1 MADPDKIAKIKEGVT
16 EWNRSRIDHPN
27 VYVDLREADLRGLDL
42 SRANFYGADLAG
54 ANLTGEGGR
63 RAVPEPTHEHHNPS
77 GSVDPR
83 ALRPQ
88 RNERRAQTES
98 PAQAMEVVSGQA
110 PSPEPD
116 LRGLAVGLTLYRP
129 DPAQVDRALALA
141 GQGFGTVIA
150 FDNGGLTASDA
161 RRLAEAGVSVLS
173 AGGNLGIA
181 EALNRI
187 AVAAR
192 AAGHRD
198 LLLLDQDAA
207 PPLTLPATLLAA
219 MAALR
224 AAGTPVAVVGPAPE
238 AAPGHKAPAYPARPG
253 VPAPEGLAPV
263 QFLATSGSLI
273 DIDALARVG
282 PFRADY
288 FIDGVE
294 LEWCFRAWARG
305 YGSYVVRNAAIPHQV
320 GGGVIR
326 AFGIVMPRQPLFRM
340 ATYLRNSVHA
350 WRLPHV
356 PLRWKLAQGAYLPL
370 QAALYWADSGF
381 RPAIL
386 LRLIEA
392 VRDGLAGRLGPP
404 RDLP

>member
-1 MADPDKIAKIKEGVT
+1 MEPVGIGHISD
-16 EWNRSRIDHPN
+16 S
-27 VYVDLREADLRGLDL
+27 VDLRDMHF
-42 SRANFYGADLAG
+42 SRSNFYGADLTG
-54 ANLTGEGGR
+54 ADLSGEGSSRG
-63 RAVPEPTHEHHNPS
+63 VPGPTRELHNPS

-83 ALRPQ
+83 ALGPQ
-88 RNERRAQTES
+88 RSECRARTES
-98 PAQAMEVVSGQA
+98 PAQAREVVSGQA
-110 PSPEPD
+110 PSPDPD
-116 LRGLAVGLTLYRP
+116 LRGIAVGLTLYRP
-129 DPAQVDRALALA
+129 DPEQVDRTLALA

-150 FDNGGLTASDA
+150 FDNGGLTAYDA
-161 RRLAEAGVSVLS
+161 RRLAGAGVNVLS

-181 EALNRI
+181 EALNRV
-187 AVAAR
+187 AAAAR

-207 PPLTLPATLLAA
+207 PPPTLPATLLAA
-219 MAALR
+219 MVALR
-224 AAGTPVAVVGPAPE
+224 AAGTPVAVMGPAPK

-253 VPAPEGLAPV
+253 VPAPEGLTPV

-305 YGSYVVRNAAIPHQV
+305 YGSYVVCDAVIPHQV

-326 AFGIVMPRQPLFRM
+326 AFGITMPRQPLFRM

-350 WRLPHV
+350 WRLKHV

-370 QAALYWADSGF
+370 QAVLYWADSGF